1 MQGMQIRRL
10 QRLQTR
16 TCAGFAVLAMALSI
30 LAGCATGGKVKAATV
45 AVEPSMVTKP
55 PVARLEDGRE
65 GFTITEVPTMD
76 EAARR
81 EFDRAVAMLKN
92 QDYGQ
97 AIDLLEKVIE
107 RSPGVTAPYIDIAI
121 AYLRVGKPSLAEKH
135 IKTALRLF
143 PEHPVA
149 SNEYGLLC
157 RKTGRFAEAREIYEK
172 AIARFPEYYPL
183 RKNLGILCDL
193 YLNDPACALEHYEIY
208 SKARPKDAQVTL
220 WIADA
225 RARLGRK

>member
-1 MQGMQIRRL
+1 
-10 QRLQTR
+10 
-16 TCAGFAVLAMALSI
+16 MALSI

>member
-10 QRLQTR
+10 RWLQIR
-16 TCAGFAVLAMALSI
+16 TCAGFAGLAMALSV
-30 LAGCATGGKVKAATV
+30 LAGCATDGKVKAAPV
-45 AVEPSMVTKP
+45 AVEPSVVTKP

-65 GFTITEVPTMD
+65 GFIITEVPTMD
-76 EAARR
+76 EATRR
-81 EFDRAVAMLKN
+81 DFDRAVTMLKN

-97 AIDLLEKVIE
+97 AIDLLETVIE

-121 AYLRVGKPSLAEKH
+121 AYLRVGKPSVAEKH

-157 RKTGRFAEAREIYEK
+157 RKTGRFAEARAIYEK

>member
-1 MQGMQIRRL
+1 VQGMQIRRL

>member
-30 LAGCATGGKVKAATV
+30 LAGCATGGKVKAAPV

>member
-1 MQGMQIRRL
+1 
-10 QRLQTR
+10 
-16 TCAGFAVLAMALSI
+16 MALSI
-30 LAGCATGGKVKAATV
+30 LAGCATGGNVKAAPV

-81 EFDRAVAMLKN
+81 DFDRAVAMLKN

-149 SNEYGLLC
+149 SNEYGLMC

>member
-1 MQGMQIRRL
+1 
-10 QRLQTR
+10 
-16 TCAGFAVLAMALSI
+16 MALSI
-30 LAGCATGGKVKAATV
+30 LAGCATGGKVKAAPV
-45 AVEPSMVTKP
+45 AVEPSVVTKP

-81 EFDRAVAMLKN
+81 DFDRAVAMLKN

-149 SNEYGLLC
+149 SNEYGLMC